1 MLAKDLATLAA
12 AIARDDLDTALTAI
26 LAAGSREVDAVDA
39 FALVWDPDRP
49 VPSLA
54 VAIDGAGKRLDPLAL
69 DQLARSTARPDHPTV
84 VAAREGRP
92 SWQRP
97 DPTSG
102 LVGIDLPLTIRR
114 DGVEQVVGAVA
125 WRRRRP
131 ELPDEARDLLGAL
144 ADLAAVAV
152 DRARLASLIAERAEW
167 FERLAHVDPLTGL
180 ANARTFGRVLE
191 LELARA
197 GRQNSQVALVLF
209 DIEELGR
216 VNASAGR
223 EAGDDVLR
231 SVAAVLAESVR
242 FVDTVAR
249 LADDEFAV
257 VAPGSAGA
265 TVASRITEGVAALP
279 PVAGAALRVR
289 AGVAHFPADGT
300 TVDELLAAARAR
312 LAAGNPGS
320 ASTEVQGG
328 AGPTSADPASGT
340 APSRGTAGDGDTP

>member
-1 MLAKDLATLAA
+1 MLAKDLATLTA

-26 LAAGSREVDAVDA
+26 LVAGCREVDAVDA

-54 VAIDGAGKRLDPLAL
+54 VAIDGAGRRLDPLAF
-69 DQLARSTARPDHPTV
+69 DELARSTASPNHPTV

-92 SWQRP
+92 SWHRP

-102 LVGIDLPLTIRR
+102 LVGVDLPLTIRR
-114 DGVEQVVGAVA
+114 DGVEQIVGAVA

-131 ELPDEARDLLGAL
+131 DLPDDARDLLVAL
-144 ADLAAVAV
+144 ADLAAVSV
-152 DRARLASLIAERAEW
+152 DRARLASLVTERAEW

-209 DIEELGR
+209 DVEDLGH
-216 VNASAGR
+216 VKATAGR
-223 EAGDDVLR
+223 EAGDDALR
-231 SVAAVLAESVR
+231 SIASVLAESVR
-242 FVDTVAR
+242 FVDTIAR
-249 LADDEFAV
+249 LADEEFAV

-265 TVASRITEGVAALP
+265 TVARRISEGVAALP
-279 PVAGAALRVR
+279 PVAGIALRAR

-300 TVDELLAAARAR
+300 TAEELLAAARDR
-312 LAAGNPGS
+312 LAA
-320 ASTEVQGG
+320 ASGG
-328 AGPTSADPASGT
+328 PASPEVEGGGQRVREKT
-340 APSRGTAGDGDTP
+340 SSRGAAGDGGTS